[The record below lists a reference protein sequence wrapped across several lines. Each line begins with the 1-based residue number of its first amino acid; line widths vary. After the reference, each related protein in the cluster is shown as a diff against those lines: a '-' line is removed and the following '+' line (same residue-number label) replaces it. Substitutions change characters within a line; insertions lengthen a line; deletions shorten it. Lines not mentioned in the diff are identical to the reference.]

1 MLQNKK
7 RKERQ
12 ILGQSRFL
20 GRSKKSRGSAACT
33 YEKIIIIIIIIT
45 AGACYAGFLLQGYP
59 DYRFLG
65 VLAPYKA
72 LFGEAPPER
81 GTFVKLHAYE
91 KAGIS

>member
-20 GRSKKSRGSAACT
+20 GRRKKSRGRAACT
-33 YEKIIIIIIIIT
+33 YEKKIIVT
-45 AGACYAGFLLQGYP
+45 AGACYAGLLLQGYP

>member
-1 MLQNKK
+1 MKKNKIK
-7 RKERQ
+7 
-12 ILGQSRFL
+12 
-20 GRSKKSRGSAACT
+20 
-33 YEKIIIIIIIIT
+33 IIIIIIIT

-59 DYRFLG
+59 DYHFLG

>member
-1 MLQNKK
+1 M
-7 RKERQ
+7 
-12 ILGQSRFL
+12 
-20 GRSKKSRGSAACT
+20 
-33 YEKIIIIIIIIT
+33 T

-91 KAGIS
+91 KAGISWVDVYERVGKSVISVDIGPNG

>member
-20 GRSKKSRGSAACT
+20 GRRKKSRGRAACT
-33 YEKIIIIIIIIT
+33 YEKKKIIIIIT

>member
-20 GRSKKSRGSAACT
+20 GRRKKSRGRAACT
-33 YEKIIIIIIIIT
+33 YEKKNNKIIIIT

>member
-20 GRSKKSRGSAACT
+20 GRRKKSRGRAACT
-33 YEKIIIIIIIIT
+33 YEKKKNNNNNNN
-45 AGACYAGFLLQGYP
+45 GRRLLRRLSASGLP
-59 DYRFLG
+59 RLSLPR

>member
-20 GRSKKSRGSAACT
+20 GRRKKSRGRAACT
-33 YEKIIIIIIIIT
+33 YEIIIIIIMIIT

>member
-12 ILGQSRFL
+12 ILGQSRSL
-20 GRSKKSRGSAACT
+20 GRRKKSRGRAACT
-33 YEKIIIIIIIIT
+33 YEKKKIIIIT

>member
-20 GRSKKSRGSAACT
+20 GRRKKSRERAACT
-33 YEKIIIIIIIIT
+33 YEKKKIIIIT
-45 AGACYAGFLLQGYP
+45 AGACYSGFLLQGYP

-65 VLAPYKA
+65 VLAPYKT
-72 LFGEAPPER
+72 LFGEAPPEK

>member
-20 GRSKKSRGSAACT
+20 GRRKKSRGRAACT
-33 YEKIIIIIIIIT
+33 YEKKKKIIIIT

>member
-20 GRSKKSRGSAACT
+20 GRRKKSRGSAACT
-33 YEKIIIIIIIIT
+33 YEKIIIIVIIT